1 MKVVSIQY
9 NLQYLFFF
17 YRELLKDDPAFLIPG
32 IEDKLT
38 THEVLTSEFVEGL
51 PLDKCFEL
59 DQESKNKVPYIM
71 CISIGT
77 PNIINFP
84 FAPNVKLIIFRCPK
98 VWAYYSLIIMCSKY
112 WDT

>member
-9 NLQYLFFF
+9 NLQYLFF

-32 IEDKLT
+32 IEDELT

-59 DQESKNKVPYIM
+59 DQESKNKVIIQNRVFRNRFLLRL
-71 CISIGT
+71 ISILLKSAG
-77 PNIINFP
+77 FSE
-84 FAPNVKLIIFRCPK
+84 VKWLKEC
-98 VWAYYSLIIMCSKY
+98 YS
-112 WDT
+112 